1 MPEKIEEGKCQQCG
15 ATLLPKWRF
24 CVVCSA
30 PIPGTARRAQGQLA
44 ESLRH
49 LPSTREPDK
58 TMVFVPELRDA
69 RLKRSRRNKWIAVV
83 SAIACVALV
92 IAGFAFF
99 RSKEKKKNE
108 APNQQRELMARRDL
122 DLYANAFRSFYIDVG
137 RYPTT
142 QEGLSALLKR
152 PSALA
157 SWRGPYI
164 EADYSVDPWGHDY
177 VYQAVNNGGTYS
189 FSTYGPE
196 GDGAGRFFLQVT
208 SEVSDPHAPPPS
220 PTP

>member
-1 MPEKIEEGKCQQCG
+1 MSENAEEKCQQCG

-30 PIPGTARRAQGQLA
+30 TVPNAARQPHDRVS

-49 LPSTREPDK
+49 LPSTRQPDK
-58 TMVFVPELRDA
+58 TLVFVPELRQA
-69 RLKRSRRNKWIAVV
+69 RLKRTRRNKWIIVISVIGCLAL
-83 SAIACVALV
+83 AIA
-92 IAGFAFF
+92 GYAFL
-99 RSKEKKKNE
+99 RSKEQKKTE
-108 APNQQRELMARRDL
+108 APNQKREIMARRDL
-122 DLYANAFRSFYIDVG
+122 DLYANAFKSFYADAG
-137 RYPTT
+137 RYPTV

-177 VYQAVNNGGTYS
+177 VYQAFNNGATYS
-189 FSTYGPE
+189 LSSYGPE
-196 GDGAGRFFLQVT
+196 GEGAGRFFLRIT
-208 SEVSDPHAPPPS
+208 AEAAEPHLL